1 MGSSKRERQRANR
14 MAKQEASLPPL
25 PELTDADLA
34 GLLTPSIVRDDCE
47 HAVTRT
53 TPDGLVLVRC
63 SVAAAS
69 GGACPEGCGS
79 WEARKVGGLGT
90 GT

>member
-1 MGSSKRERQRANR
+1 MPSDKRKRQRANR
-14 MAKQEASLPPL
+14 VAKQEAAQPI
-25 PELTDADLA
+25 PELTDADLER
-34 GLLTPSIVRDDCE
+34 LLGPTLVRDDCE

-53 TPDGLVLVRC
+53 TPDGLVLIRC
-63 SVAAAS
+63 AVGASS

-79 WEARKVGGLGT
+79 FEPRRVGGLGT

>member
-1 MGSSKRERQRANR
+1 VPSEKRRRQKANR
-14 MAKQEASLPPL
+14 IAKQEAAQPI
-25 PELTDADLA
+25 PELTDADFERLLA
-34 GLLTPSIVRDDCE
+34 PVVVRDDCE

-53 TPDGLVLVRC
+53 TPDGLVLIRC
-63 SVAAAS
+63 ARMVAT

-79 WEARKVGGLGT
+79 FEARRIGGLGT